1 MSELSEYLEEQM
13 RMRGWSGKE
22 LARRAKVSPSSIH
35 RMLHDDNDSPPGF
48 AIVLTVAQTL
58 RTEPITMLR
67 KAGLLPREPEGTSL
81 ERQMAHTFRQLP
93 IEHQRSAL
101 MFVEYLFTQR
111 GNLVPFRPDDGQ
123 QT

>member
-1 MSELSEYLEEQM
+1 MSELSDYLEEQL
-13 RMRGWSGKE
+13 RMRDWSGKE
-22 LARRAKVSPSSIH
+22 LARRAKVAPSSIH
-35 RMLHDDNDSPPGF
+35 RMMHDDQDSPPGF
-48 AIVLTVAQTL
+48 AIVMAVAQAL
-58 RTEPITMLR
+58 RTDPITLLR

-93 IEHQRSAL
+93 VEHQRTAL

-111 GNLVPFRPDDGQ
+111 GNLVPFRPDGQ